1 MNREVLWYECRVV
14 LLFPLTYLEKTMWR
28 NSELHQIYCACY
40 LWSWLCLPVAALRY
54 VLYFHFVD
62 DAVFSHNRPCD
73 MLSAFLSDNSK
84 KAASIPTKFCSQIA
98 ISKYW
103 LRVSHYW
110 AKSAINDCH
119 VYWYATVRVVHGAV
133 LGSERVVREASSST
147 ARARCLQFRMT
158 VSLRRHWNVSG
169 TEPASRW
176 WSKISG
182 LASTVLHQCSS
193 SSTAVDTET

>member
-1 MNREVLWYECRVV
+1 MSVGLCCSFHWHILKKLCGETQNFTKFTVHVTCDRGSVFLLQLCDVFCTSALWMMQC
-14 LLFPLTYLEKTMWR
+14 F
-28 NSELHQIYCACY
+28 
-40 LWSWLCLPVAALRY
+40 
-54 VLYFHFVD
+54 
-62 DAVFSHNRPCD
+62 HNRPCD

-84 KAASIPTKFCSQIA
+84 TAASILTKFCSQIA

-103 LRVSHYW
+103 LRVLHYW

-193 SSTAVDTET
+193 SLTAVDTET